1 MPNNKSPRKPVGKSP
16 QRKAHRYLAAVYT
29 DDYGRDRTL
38 TTRNAAQFSH
48 KKLADASRALQ
59 QRNNRE
65 MDRAIAA
72 GNRETGRAIRRLR
85 KQERQNDRP
94 IRRVFVRLIKSR
106 ERIGRK
112 IRHKPPKPSNS
123 KWPFRAQ
130 ALPKYDGPIRDRAGR
145 RGVFFRSRYYSSRT
159 SKPGVSMRVVK
170 YIYRGA
176 ALDADG
182 QVMMKTNV
190 GLSIEEAVAGFDHLE
205 QVNWSAQKGA
215 KILNHAILA
224 MDHRWTPEQML
235 EVGERWAEDRFD
247 RYGLPY
253 CACLHEPP
261 PEGDQRN
268 WHLHVAWSWRPLE
281 RVGDHEW
288 LVSETLRTDL
298 DGADGMR
305 ILREKFACIMT
316 DMSIEANCY
325 EQYTALSYAA
335 RALPVE
341 PQMHLDEGR
350 TRQARAGQL
359 VEANEENHERVY
371 RSKAAMIDDELR
383 LEQERLLGLQQA
395 EQRLRDSMARATA
408 FPAAPAIIPIASKLK
423 TRLRS
428 VTIELIRVAEN
439 IASRLDSPP
448 RPALQAQSFRSSLAS
463 GPKATM
469 EFANLRIKKLV
480 SVGKT
485 PPRSII
491 ASAMPKRT
499 ISTHSPA
506 LPASVLPEVASV
518 PSDALVVSAS
528 FAVPTHVAVLPL
540 GGKSDAVMAAR
551 PVAATNA
558 RLQKLG
564 PHTLASPVQVRHL
577 GAPVPSIAPRYRSSE
592 LSLKLVLKAPS
603 VKPLSDAKIPNL
615 RPPPTAQFKAHSV
628 VSDFTLPL
636 PPAPAAMV
644 ARSVLPTP
652 IPTSFRYATTQFANL
667 RKARVPAL
675 AEQFRPVIPP
685 SLPSQI
691 VSLDPI
697 GSIDLHKLAAVPII
711 FPALP
716 AQPVRPVSSEFANP
730 RRIQPLAKG
739 KMREGPKPPEPV
751 SRCSLAGLNQLPNLA
766 PTRLIEDEVTNLIE
780 RAISKATAAINLR
793 TPTTDMF
800 GAQPVLARAGN
811 RLQKSDTPIAR
822 REPSRST
829 SHDWNAET
837 FSSGMAKLP
846 LQYRIDNFLFKMANR
861 QFELVLREDNT
872 VIPKL
877 VNTESYGITN
887 DILAS
892 KRCQR
897 PLMDQYV
904 HQEVELD
911 TLEFELWMH
920 VRDGG
925 DLFDPD
931 LIEKARL
938 SERAQQT
945 ADAFSRTAAFQKIID
960 RIQEKEASEDIIPNR
975 VELLIQKSIDAST
988 WPKWQK
994 PNAPTLPSAQYQ
1006 IVRAI
1011 EPDL

>member
-1 MPNNKSPRKPVGKSP
+1 MPNTKSPRTPVGKSP
-16 QRKAHRYLAAVYT
+16 QPKAHRYLAAVYT

-38 TTRNAAQFSH
+38 TTRNAAQFSR

-59 QRNNRE
+59 QQNNRE

-72 GNRETGRAIRRLR
+72 GDRETGRAIRRLR
-85 KQERQNDRP
+85 NQERLNDRP

-106 ERIGRK
+106 ERIARK

-123 KWPFRAQ
+123 KWPFKAQ

-145 RGVFFRSRYYSSRT
+145 RGVFFRARYYSSRT

-176 ALDADG
+176 ALNADG

-235 EVGERWAEDRFD
+235 EVGERWAEDRFE

-253 CACLHEPP
+253 CVCLHEPP

-281 RVGDHEW
+281 RLGDHEW
-288 LVSETLRTDL
+288 LVSETLRTDF

-305 ILREKFACIMT
+305 ILREKFASIMT

-341 PQMHLDEGR
+341 PQVHLDEGR

-371 RSKAAMIDDELR
+371 RSKAALIDDELR
-383 LEQERLLGLQQA
+383 LEEERLLRVQQA
-395 EQRLRDSMARATA
+395 EQRIRDSMARATA
-408 FPAAPAIIPIASKLK
+408 FPVAPAIVPIASKLK
-423 TRLRS
+423 TKLRS
-428 VTIELIRVAEN
+428 VSIELIRMAEN
-439 IASRLDSPP
+439 IASRLDSTP
-448 RPALQAQSFRSSLAS
+448 RPALQAQSFRSSFTS
-463 GPKATM
+463 GPKATT
-469 EFANLRIKKLV
+469 EFASLRIKKLA
-480 SVGKT
+480 SVGKA
-485 PPRSII
+485 PPRTII

-499 ISTHSPA
+499 ISNLSPD
-506 LPASVLPEVASV
+506 LPASVLPKVAAV
-518 PSDALVVSAS
+518 PSDAFVVSAS
-528 FAVPTHVAVLPL
+528 FAVPTLVAVLPL
-540 GGKSDAVMAAR
+540 VGKSDAVMAAR
-551 PVAATNA
+551 PVAATSV
-558 RLQKLG
+558 RLQKPG
-564 PHTLASPVQVRHL
+564 PHTLASRAQVRHL

-592 LSLKLVLKAPS
+592 LSLKSVLKAPS

-615 RPPPTAQFKAHSV
+615 RPPPTAPFKAHSV
-628 VSDFTLPL
+628 GRNFTQPL
-636 PPAPAAMV
+636 PQAPAAML
-644 ARSVLPTP
+644 ARSILPSQVP
-652 IPTSFRYATTQFANL
+652 AVFRYATTQFANL

-675 AEQFRPVIPP
+675 AEQFRSIIPP
-685 SLPSQI
+685 SLPSLI

-697 GSIDLHKLAAVPII
+697 GYIGLRKPVAVPIT
-711 FPALP
+711 FPAVP
-716 AQPVRPVSSEFANP
+716 AQPVRPVSSEFAILQ
-730 RRIQPLAKG
+730 RIQPLAKG
-739 KMREGPKPPEPV
+739 KMREGPNPPRSVPR
-751 SRCSLAGLNQLPNLA
+751 SRLAGLTQLPHLA
-766 PTRLIEDEVTNLIE
+766 PKRPIETGVSGRIE
-780 RAISKATAAINLR
+780 RAISKATAAMNLR
-793 TPTTDMF
+793 TATTDMS

-811 RLQKSDTPIAR
+811 GLQKSDTPVLPL
-822 REPSRST
+822 EPSRSI
-829 SHDWNAET
+829 SRDWNAEA
-837 FSSGMAKLP
+837 FSSGMAELP

-897 PLMDQYV
+897 PLMNQYV

-911 TLEFELWMH
+911 ALEFELWMH

-925 DLFDPD
+925 DLFDAD
-931 LIEKARL
+931 LIKKARL

-945 ADAFSRTAAFQKIID
+945 ADAFSRTAAFRKIID
-960 RIQEKEASEDIIPNR
+960 RIQEKEASEDVIPNR
-975 VELLIQKSIDAST
+975 VELLMQKSIDAST

-994 PNAPTLPSAQYQ
+994 PTAPTLPSAQYQ
-1006 IVRAI
+1006 IGRTI